1 MGVSLLLARARKA
14 IGVCVLP
21 LTQRSNQVNEIL
33 ENLTRKDMNL
43 MLRAIATG
51 DTDQVLQ
58 LLKKGISPNA
68 RQHGRSLMQSAMEV
82 ASVTGD
88 LRVMR
93 LLLEA
98 GAVLKNAGTG
108 LGNLSM
114 AVSCRRYDMAE
125 LMVEFGADF
134 MELWKT
140 SNEQVLD
147 ILRYEGKLEVI
158 ENFARV
164 APNVNRADGGNFT
177 LLHYAV
183 LHKHYALARIL
194 IARGAW
200 LETAD
205 GLNGDTPL
213 HWAINDDDA
222 EMVKLLLDAGA
233 SARVVNDFGMT
244 PLDSAIASWRAGIA
258 ILLWEKLQ
266 LTATDTHRGKTLQR
280 HFAHTTGAAL
290 VNQWCASQQLG
301 KGLLDAFGV
310 DGSAAVESKAKQVGR
325 QNKGLAL

>member
-1 MGVSLLLARARKA
+1 MLL
-14 IGVCVLP
+14 
-21 LTQRSNQVNEIL
+21 
-33 ENLTRKDMNL
+33 
-43 MLRAIATG
+43 AIATADAG
-51 DTDQVLQ
+51 QVQQ
-58 LLKKGISPNA
+58 LLKKGVSPNA
-68 RQHGRSLMQSAMEV
+68 CQHGRSLMQSAMEV
-82 ASVTGD
+82 ALVTGD

-98 GAVLKNAGTG
+98 GAVLKGAAE
-108 LGNLSM
+108 LGNLSA
-114 AVSCRRYDMAE
+114 AVSCSRYDMAE

-147 ILRYEGKLEVI
+147 ILRYDGKLEVI

-164 APNVNRADGGNFT
+164 APNVNLADGGNFT

-200 LETAD
+200 LEMAD
-205 GLNGDTPL
+205 GFNGDTPL
-213 HWAINDDDA
+213 HWAINHDDA

-233 SARVVNDFGMT
+233 SARVVNDSGMT
-244 PLDSAIASWRAGIA
+244 PLDSAIAGRRAGIA
-258 ILLWEKLQ
+258 ILLWEQLQ

-290 VNQWCASQQLG
+290 VDQWCASQQLE
-301 KGLLDAFGV
+301 KSLLDAFGV
-310 DGSAAVESKAKQVGR
+310 DSSAAVESQAKQVGR
-325 QNKGLAL
+325 QSKGLAL